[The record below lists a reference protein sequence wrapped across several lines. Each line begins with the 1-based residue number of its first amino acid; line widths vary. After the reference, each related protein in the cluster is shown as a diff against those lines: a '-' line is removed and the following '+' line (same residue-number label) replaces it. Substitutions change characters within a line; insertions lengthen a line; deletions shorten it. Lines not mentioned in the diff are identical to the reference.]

1 MHNTHY
7 STTCYQPKGTET
19 HSNMTHMCH
28 VLVSTKI
35 PQNLPHVVHIYW
47 HRKSHFISINSSMCT
62 QCSIQCSTH
71 THTHGQAGYLMWL
84 VIWAST
90 MSFTFTVQN
99 TLLTSREHR
108 GILITGDILTTI
120 IIITEFST
128 HTHMHRWL
136 VTGVM
141 QCPISVSTNNQF
153 DCNFYQIYWAVM
165 HYHSTL

>member
-62 QCSIQCSTH
+62 QCSTQCSTH
-71 THTHGQAGYLMWL
+71 THTRAGRLL
-84 VIWAST
+84 DVASD
-90 MSFTFTVQN
+90 MSKHNVLHFHSTKYIINKQGASWYFNYWRHSDYNYYHHRVQ
-99 TLLTSREHR
+99 H
-108 GILITGDILTTI
+108 
-120 IIITEFST
+120 T
-128 HTHMHRWL
+128 HTHAQ
-136 VTGVM
+136 VTG
-141 QCPISVSTNNQF
+141 
-153 DCNFYQIYWAVM
+153 DRCNAMHHFSFY
-165 HYHSTL
+165 